1 MPMYTIGRMARR
13 ANLSRSTLLYY
24 DRIGLLRPSG
34 RSSAGYRLYND
45 EDMRRLEKINF
56 YRRTGASLEEIR
68 RMLAASA
75 SALRSLLEKRM
86 KDLQEQIACLRE
98 QQAVIVKLLKCDH
111 LPSRLKGID
120 KQKWVA
126 LLRAAGLDEPGMVRW
141 HVEFERLSPQGHHD
155 FLASLGIIAEE
166 IQAIRKWSRDEQQKI
181 AP

>member
-24 DRIGLLRPSG
+24 DRIGLLHPSG

-45 EDMRRLEKINF
+45 EDMRRLEKISF

-75 SALRSLLEKRM
+75 SALRPLLEKRM
-86 KDLQEQIACLRE
+86 EDLQDQIRSLRE
-98 QQAVIVKLLKCDH
+98 QQAVIVKILKYDH
-111 LPSRLKGID
+111 LPARLKDMD

-126 LLRAAGLDEPGMVRW
+126 LLRAAGMDEPGMIRW

-155 FLASLGIIAEE
+155 FLASLGIMAEE
-166 IQAIRKWSRDEQQKI
+166 IKAIRKWSRNDQQKM
-181 AP
+181 AQ